1 MAPERQQ
8 HDSSGTELGRFLRAR
23 RTQVTPAEVGFAPGA
38 GVRRTPGLR
47 REEVAA
53 LAGVSIDYYTRL
65 ERGRESHP
73 SLAVVEA
80 LGRALKL
87 DEDGQ
92 GHLRNLAIRAAHHA
106 PVPPAAPSRAV
117 SHQVKL
123 LLENLRPSPAYVT
136 SRTLDLLA
144 TNPGA
149 LALYTGLENWPVRQ
163 RNLARY
169 LFLHPQSRELYA
181 DWTTQIRGCVARL
194 RALAGTDPDAPD
206 LAGLI
211 GELLLKSPD
220 FAKLWDRYD
229 VARASHGQKPKT
241 FHHPQVGEITLSF
254 QGMQLEGT
262 PGHRLGIYVA
272 EPGTPDH
279 DAMILLDMTAPQA
292 GAQPAARPKFP
303 PS

>member
-1 MAPERQQ
+1 MASERQQ
-8 HDSSGTELGRFLRAR
+8 QNGGGTELGRFLRAR
-23 RTQVTPAEVGFAPGA
+23 RTQITPAEVGFTPGT

-65 ERGRESHP
+65 ERGRETRP

-87 DEDGQ
+87 DEDEQ
-92 GHLRNLAIRAAHHA
+92 RHLRDLAVRAAHHP
-106 PVPPAAPSRAV
+106 PVPPAAPGRTV
-117 SHQVKL
+117 SPKVKL

-144 TNPGA
+144 ANPGA
-149 LALYTGLENWPVRQ
+149 LALYAGVEQWPPRQ

-169 LFLHPQSRELYA
+169 LFLHPQARDLYT
-181 DWTTQIRGCVARL
+181 DWSTQIRGCVARL

-229 VARASHGQKPKT
+229 VARAGHAQKPKT
-241 FHHPQVGEITLSF
+241 FHHPQVGEITLAF

-279 DAMILLDMTAPQA
+279 DAVILLDMTAPRA
-292 GAQPAARPKFP
+292 AAHPAAGQART
-303 PS
+303 

>member
-1 MAPERQQ
+1 MAPEQ
-8 HDSSGTELGRFLRAR
+8 HDGSGTEPGRFLRAR
-23 RTQVTPAEVGFAPGA
+23 RSHVNPADVGFTPGA

-87 DEDGQ
+87 DEDEK

-106 PVPPAAPSRAV
+106 PVPPAAPSRV
-117 SHQVKL
+117 LSHQVKL

-136 SRTLDLLA
+136 SCTLDLLA
-144 TNPGA
+144 ANPGA
-149 LALYTGLENWPVRQ
+149 LALYDGIEDWPATH
-163 RNLARY
+163 RNIGRF
-169 LFLHPQSRELYA
+169 LFLHPAAREIYA
-181 DWTTQIRGCVARL
+181 GWDHQIRGCVARL

-206 LAGLI
+206 LAALA

-220 FAKLWDRYD
+220 FARLWERYD
-229 VARASHGQKPKT
+229 VTTRAAAQNKT
-241 FHHPQVGEITLSF
+241 FHHPHVGTITLGF

-262 PGHRLGIYVA
+262 PGQRLGVYLA

-279 DAMILLDMTAPQA
+279 DAMILLDMTAPRHT
-292 GAQPAARPKFP
+292 AQPATQQQQP
-303 PS
+303 